1 MRTYFTKRTGFRKV
15 RNKKGNKFKWQ
26 EAQGTVGQS
35 AVNYV
40 RRRRSIFTRCDG
52 YHWFEANSYRCDLF
66 RPLISTSFLDS
77 QVTSCI
83 ATVDTR
89 DLSVVQVR
97 EQIANYITREER
109 LFNQFFFYFL
119 LANSNPNPNKFLK
132 KFCAFLYH
140 INFVGFE
147 FQQWLHN
154 FFETNSNISPDLQN
168 RRHTRLNL
176 GGDLYRT

>member
-1 MRTYFTKRTGFRKV
+1 MQRNEKTRAGSRRSQSRTLDVCLLRRVQMRTYFTKRTGFRKV
-15 RNKKGNKFKWQ
+15 RNKKGIKFKWQ

-66 RPLISTSFLDS
+66 RPLIFTSFLDS

-109 LFNQFFFYFL
+109 LFNQFFVI
-119 LANSNPNPNKFLK
+119 
-132 KFCAFLYH
+132 FCSL
-140 INFVGFE
+140 ILTLTRTNF
-147 FQQWLHN
+147 
-154 FFETNSNISPDLQN
+154 
-168 RRHTRLNL
+168 
-176 GGDLYRT
+176 